1 MNSKVLILEDEPDVA
16 HLVETVL
23 NIEKIETVVAASA
36 AEARTT
42 LFSTPVELLIVDRM
56 LPDQDGLE
64 FVNEIKKYPC
74 LKYCGIIFLTART
87 LVQERLEGFSAGC
100 DDYIVKPFNPEELL
114 SRTKAV
120 LKYVSPLF
128 QPLTHLPA
136 LRALEKE
143 CSSFF
148 EENNPLDFFKITL
161 SEYQSFKNQLPD
173 KIPLLFKE
181 IGATFY
187 KQMQEFGTP
196 YFTAH
201 VSEDEFVF
209 ITQKNKGE
217 ELLNRLQKSFSNIRK
232 SLLRKS
238 VLDYFKP
245 PSDTLLQLTSQKYV
259 VEQKNDLRSICVKF
273 KALAFS

>member
-23 NIEKIETVVAASA
+23 NIEKIETVAAASA

-56 LPDQDGLE
+56 LSDQDGLE
-64 FVNEIKKYPC
+64 FVKEMKKYPC
-74 LKYCGIIFLTART
+74 LKYCGVIFLTART
-87 LVQERLEGFSAGC
+87 LVQERLEGFSCGA
-100 DDYIVKPFNPEELL
+100 DDYIIKPFNPEELL

-148 EENNPLDFFKITL
+148 EENHPIDFFKITL
-161 SEYQSFKNQLPD
+161 SEYPSFKNQLPD

-181 IGATFY
+181 IGTIFY
-187 KQMQEFGTP
+187 QEMNDFETP

-201 VSEDEFVF
+201 LSEDQFVLL
-209 ITQKNKGE
+209 TRQNKGE
-217 ELLNRLQKSFSNIRK
+217 ELVSRFQKSFSSIRK

-238 VLDYFKP
+238 VLDYFKT
-245 PSDTLLQLTSQKYV
+245 PSDSLLQLTSQKYV